1 MATDL
6 NYHLSSTVPKRDTSL
21 PIAIA
26 IAVGLHV
33 FLIFGISFTEGKAPS
48 ELAMDV
54 ARAMSDNLDPNEN
67 ARFIANASQEG
78 SGQVRQ
84 QLRLESPDISP
95 DVSDSIEDTQDV
107 INLQKQVRQQ
117 AYQQSYLRTTLSIR
131 YTDSKNDNKSEKNQ
145 DDIQVQEERIRKK
158 IQTLEAQ
165 LSQKQQI
172 FASKTKVQTVDS
184 NATTHGKAAAY
195 LENFRNHVERIANQ
209 YYPEQARSQN
219 ITGDVRLMVTI
230 TSDGRVKAITLLESS
245 GSVILDEAAKQSV
258 RQSAPYG
265 QFDKTMGDL
274 NELRVVR
281 TWRYSNTLEVGN

>member
-6 NYHLSSTVPKRDTSL
+6 NYHLSSTVPKKDTSL
-21 PIAIA
+21 PVAIA

-33 FLIFGISFTEGKAPS
+33 FLIFGISFTVGKAPS

-145 DDIQVQEERIRKK
+145 DDIQAQEERIRKK